1 MVAQRSARRTL
12 RSCLRATLV
21 ALGLGLG
28 FSAASGV
35 AQATVVERVVAVVGE
50 HAIFLTDLKK
60 RARPRLGEIY
70 AQVPPGA
77 QRSVFESQMY
87 RALLTQMVDERLEE
101 TAAERARLSATSE
114 EVDRALTVVA
124 GQNRMTVE
132 QLLAAKLATGETI
145 AEYREELRRQIISEK
160 LIGLRVSPRVRISSE
175 DVKIGYAQL
184 QREERQQLAYRM
196 QWIVLFVPENASE
209 EAKAERRKLAD
220 KIAADARAGAD
231 FTALAKQLS
240 DDSATRDS
248 GGDLGKARPGEFTPA
263 VEEVAIRLDVG
274 EISNPFLFRGN
285 LAVLRVMERDPSK
298 LPPLAKA
305 ESEVAAK
312 VYGDRLLKARRQWL
326 DELKRNIHVDVRQL
340 AASGRRRVHGGRCAR
355 RDGRGLPPCPT
366 NVASLDC

>member
-1 MVAQRSARRTL
+1 MVPAPAASSSPFARRL
-12 RSCLRATLV
+12 RTALRASLCV
-21 ALGLGLG
+21 GALSLGLLAVPG
-28 FSAASGV
+28 A

-50 HAIFLTDLKK
+50 HAIFLSDLKK
-60 RARPRLGEIY
+60 RARPRLAEIY

-77 QRSVFESQMY
+77 QRAVYESQMY

-114 EVDRALTVVA
+114 EVDRALTVVS

-175 DVKIGYAQL
+175 DVKIGYTQL

-209 EAKAERRKLAD
+209 DAKTERRKLAE
-220 KIAADARAGAD
+220 KIVTDARGGAD
-231 FTALAKQLS
+231 FSAMAKTMS
-240 DDSATRDS
+240 DDSATREN
-248 GGDLGKARPGEFTPA
+248 GGDLGRSRPGEFTPA
-263 VEEVAIRLDVG
+263 VEEIAVRLDVG
-274 EISNPFLFRGN
+274 EVSDPFLFRGN
-285 LAVLRVMERDPSK
+285 LAVLRIMERDPSK

-326 DELKRNIHVDVRQL
+326 DELKRNIHVDVRQ
-340 AASGRRRVHGGRCAR
+340 
-355 RDGRGLPPCPT
+355 
-366 NVASLDC
+366 